1 MATIRVKTNA
11 GMILIAAADNVAVT
25 PDGNLSSTAWD
36 MRFILTRNKRY
47 TRIVT
52 PQEVASCEYI
62 A

>member
-11 GMILIAAADNVAVT
+11 GMILIAAAENVAVT

-47 TRIVT
+47 TVSSRRKR
-52 PQEVASCEYI
+52 
-62 A
+62 